1 MTREQT
7 RSSFFCRDCGAE
19 ALRWEGRCP
28 SCGEWNTLV
37 EAPRTA
43 SRGAG
48 AWLASAQA
56 SEPRELSAVALE
68 DFPRLPLRME
78 EANRVLGGGLVPG
91 SLVLVGG
98 DPGVGKSTLLLQMA
112 AALAERA
119 GPALYV
125 SGEESSQQIRLR
137 ADRLGISG
145 KGLHVLAETDMAAI
159 LHHLDRLSPTL
170 VVVDSIQSVA
180 FSDQPAGAGSIGQVR
195 ECGLALL
202 RKAKTC
208 GTPIMVT
215 GHVTKDGNL
224 AGPRTLEHMVDA
236 VLYLEGGS
244 LGAYRTLRGE
254 KNRFGA
260 TDEVGVFEMGDAGL
274 IEVPNPSEAALASRQ
289 ANAVGSVVVPVME
302 GTRPMLV
309 EIQAL
314 ATPSALPAP
323 RRVANG
329 VDMGRLLM
337 IIAVLVK
344 RAGVNLGGQ
353 DIIVNVA
360 GGFRAAEPAVDLGMA
375 LALASSLRNAS
386 LPEASSALGEI
397 GLGGELR
404 SASQVPRRLAE
415 LGHMGFESC
424 IGPRSAFASLEPPA
438 GVKLLGAGS
447 VGEALAL
454 AFPQRP
460 SPDG

>member
-7 RSSFFCRDCGAE
+7 RSAFFCRDCGAE
-19 ALRWEGRCP
+19 ALRWEGRCRA
-28 SCGEWNTLV
+28 CGEWNTMV
-37 EAPRTA
+37 EAPRA
-43 SRGAG
+43 STRGDG

-56 SEPRELSAVALE
+56 SESRELSAVALE
-68 DFPRLPLRME
+68 DFPRLSLQMD

-98 DPGVGKSTLLLQMA
+98 DPGVGKSTLLLQLA

-125 SGEESSQQIRLR
+125 SGEESSQQIKLR

-145 KGLHVLAETDMAAI
+145 KGLHVLAETDMGAI

-180 FSDQPAGAGSIGQVR
+180 FSDQPAGAGSISQVR

-208 GTPIMVT
+208 GSPIMVT

-260 TDEVGVFEMGDAGL
+260 TDEVGVF
-274 IEVPNPSEAALASRQ
+274 
-289 ANAVGSVVVPVME
+289 
-302 GTRPMLV
+302 
-309 EIQAL
+309 
-314 ATPSALPAP
+314 
-323 RRVANG
+323 
-329 VDMGRLLM
+329 
-337 IIAVLVK
+337 
-344 RAGVNLGGQ
+344 
-353 DIIVNVA
+353 
-360 GGFRAAEPAVDLGMA
+360 
-375 LALASSLRNAS
+375 
-386 LPEASSALGEI
+386 
-397 GLGGELR
+397 
-404 SASQVPRRLAE
+404 
-415 LGHMGFESC
+415 
-424 IGPRSAFASLEPPA
+424 
-438 GVKLLGAGS
+438 
-447 VGEALAL
+447 
-454 AFPQRP
+454 
-460 SPDG
+460 